1 MLLPD
6 GTVAGLE
13 GRWEEGETEPMKY
26 NYKTRIVLAVW
37 LCSEASGTA
46 IGTSITSTGLLV
58 RLTFG
63 LAAADKVPPNRA
75 FSN

>member
-1 MLLPD
+1 MAVFL
-6 GTVAGLE
+6 GI
-13 GRWEEGETEPMKY
+13 RHSY
-26 NYKTRIVLAVW
+26 RYINYLNRPPI
-37 LCSEASGTA
+37 
-46 IGTSITSTGLLV
+46 V